1 MTRREKQE
9 WQEQQERRD
18 RRAATDSKMA
28 SGASGGKRKIRDRRA
43 RGRRG
48 EQLTSA
54 RDRQRLR
61 EREAAE
67 RDRVERML
75 ANTPVSPDR
84 RRGLRAPGGAFKQAG
99 LRIVEPTTCPICGDA
114 RVVTDEVMHCG
125 TLRLAECLQCEHR
138 WTERPERRWVELG
151 ARMNGGGGPQP
162 SGTLRS
168 V

>member
-1 MTRREKQE
+1 MTRR
-9 WQEQQERRD
+9 ERRD
-18 RRAATDSKMA
+18 RRGGTDSKTA
-28 SGASGGKRKIRDRRA
+28 SGASGEKRKIWDRRA

-75 ANTPVSPDR
+75 ASVPVSPDR
-84 RRGLRAPGGAFKQAG
+84 RLGLRAPGTAFKQAG

-114 RVVTDEVMHCG
+114 RVVTDEVMHSG

-151 ARMNGGGGPQP
+151 ARMNGGTGPQSP
-162 SGTLRS
+162 RS
-168 V
+168 LQSV